1 MSSDSLVGLI
11 QHCATVCQISI
22 KNVEGAYRLG
32 KIALKI
38 MRRFDLPE
46 LTGTLYFCHYGFVA
60 NHVEPIQSCSQM
72 LRKAFEG
79 MYFIFEESP
88 CDRFVKDWPC

>member
-1 MSSDSLVGLI
+1 MSNHICRMSSDSLVGLI

-32 KIALKI
+32 NIALNI
-38 MRRFDLPE
+38 MRRFDLPD
-46 LTGTLYFCHYGFVA
+46 LDIKLYRNHYGFIA
-60 NHVEPIQSCSQM
+60 INVEPIQSCSQM

-79 MYFIFEESP
+79 MHLIFEESLVI
-88 CDRFVKDWPC
+88 D